1 MTLKGHVNMIDIF
14 KIKAGD
20 KVKFK
25 GVGPHWFLDMIENGK
40 KLTAGKV
47 YTISSKRIASSWTC
61 ITLEET
67 GDKEY
72 SLGWFTLV

>member
-1 MTLKGHVNMIDIF
+1 MIDIF

-20 KVKFK
+20 KVKFIK
-25 GVGPHWFLDMIENGK
+25 VGPFWFTDLIENGK
-40 KLTAGKV
+40 KLTKGKV
-47 YTISSKRIASSWTC
+47 YTVSTKSIASSWTG

-72 SLGWFTLV
+72 SLGWFELA